1 MNIEQILLIIVL
13 MYILFNGYNI
23 TERMENKEDK
33 RNENKDNE
41 NEDKGN
47 ENKNKKNEDSN
58 NWLLWLIVAGVII
71 LILLGIF
78 FYFRSNP
85 NISDTHSATTN
96 LDYPQMGIG
105 PEVYETVSGYPTR
118 QRMKAD
124 KLFDCSNNCTGADNW
139 NECYRRCLDNN

>member
-33 RNENKDNE
+33 
-41 NEDKGN
+41 GN

-58 NWLLWLIVAGVII
+58 NLLWLIVVGVII

-85 NISDTHSATTN
+85 TISDTHSATTN
-96 LDYPQMGIG
+96 LNYPQMGIG

-139 NECYRRCLDNN
+139 NECYQRCLDNN

>member
-1 MNIEQILLIIVL
+1 MNIEQLLLIIIL

-33 RNENKDNE
+33 GNENKDNE
-41 NEDKGN
+41 DKENE
-47 ENKNKKNEDSN
+47 NKKNEGSN
-58 NWLLWLIVAGVII
+58 NWLLWLVVVGVII

-85 NISDTHSATTN
+85 TISDTHSATTN
-96 LDYPQMGIG
+96 LDYPQMEIS